1 MMSSTYLD
9 AAAEGERGGARFG
22 GGLSD
27 NWMSSMDAAAMPFSG
42 LDASYEAS
50 PQTSLQSPETP
61 SLDNTVFPSPMADFA
76 YLDRPFG
83 DFSSRS
89 H

>member
-9 AAAEGERGGARFG
+9 AAEGERGGARFG

-50 PQTSLQSPETP
+50 PVSCLPRLKKQGGI
-61 SLDNTVFPSPMADFA
+61 D
-76 YLDRPFG
+76 
-83 DFSSRS
+83 
-89 H
+89 